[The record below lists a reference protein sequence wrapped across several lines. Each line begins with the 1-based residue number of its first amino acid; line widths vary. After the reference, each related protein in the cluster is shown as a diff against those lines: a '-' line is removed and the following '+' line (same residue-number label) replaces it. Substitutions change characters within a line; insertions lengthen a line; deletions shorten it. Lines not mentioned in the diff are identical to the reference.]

1 MAKFGFRLPDF
12 PLDSSDSPT
21 FHRQIREN
29 MDAVAEGGFDSA
41 WVADHFI
48 PWATWKPEDE
58 PTVECWT
65 TLSHLSALYP
75 DLTWGPIVF
84 CQSYRNPAVLAK
96 KVAALCAFIPGKFVF
111 GIGAGWKD
119 NEYRMYNFPF
129 PKASVRIKQMEEQ
142 IEIAKRLWTEDHVT
156 WEGEHY
162 AVYDCVVSPKPDP
175 LPPVMV
181 GGGGE
186 KLTLRVAAKHADWWN
201 FQGGTIEYFQHKL
214 NVLKGTATMLDG
226 TSTRSHRAGR
236 PRVSRSPIPRK
247 RPRRLPGAAH
257 SSTKKAPSTVPR
269 TSSSRSSRIAK
280 PPAATTSRSGWL
292 TSRTLMASSGL
303 PRKCCLHSGVPASFA
318 L

>member
-12 PLDSSDSPT
+12 PLDDSDSPT

-48 PWATWKPEDE
+48 PWATWKPEDA

-65 TLSHLSALYP
+65 TLAHLSALYP
-75 DLTWGPIVF
+75 DLTWGPIVL

-142 IEIAKRLWTEDHVT
+142 IEIAKRLWTEDRVT

-175 LPPVMV
+175 VPPIMV

-201 FQGGTIEYFQHKL
+201 FQGGTIEFFQHKL
-214 NVLKGTATMLDG
+214 NVLKGHCDDVGRDFNEIIQTWSVSCVAIADTEEKAEEIARKSPFFSEDG
-226 TSTRSHRAGR
+226 AIYGTPDQLIEKFKDREAAGCQHFQLR
-236 PRVSRSPIPRK
+236 F
-247 RPRRLPGAAH
+247 ADF
-257 SSTKKAPSTVPR
+257 PSTDGVAR
-269 TSSSRSSRIAK
+269 FGK
-280 PPAATTSRSGWL
+280 EV
-292 TSRTLMASSGL
+292 L
-303 PRKCCLHSGVPASFA
+303 PHVR
-318 L
+318 

>member
-1 MAKFGFRLPDF
+1 MAQFGFRLPDF
-12 PLDSSDSPT
+12 PLDDSDSPA

-48 PWATWKPEDE
+48 PWATWKPEDS

-65 TLSHLSALYP
+65 TLAHLSALYP
-75 DLTWGPIVF
+75 DLTWGPIVL

-142 IEIAKRLWTEDHVT
+142 IEIAKRLWAEDRVT

-175 LPPVMV
+175 VPPVMV

-186 KLTLRVAAKHADWWN
+186 KLTLRVAARHADWWN
-201 FQGGTIEYFQHKL
+201 FQGGTVDFFKHKL
-214 NVLKGTATMLDG
+214 NVLRGHCEAVGRDFDEIVQTWSVSAVAVADTEQEAEQIARKSPFFTEDGAIYGTPEQLVEKLQE
-226 TSTRSHRAGR
+226 RADAGCQHFQLR
-236 PRVSRSPIPRK
+236 FADFPSPEGVERF
-247 RPRRLPGAAH
+247 
-257 SSTKKAPSTVPR
+257 
-269 TSSSRSSRIAK
+269 AK
-280 PPAATTSRSGWL
+280 DV
-292 TSRTLMASSGL
+292 L
-303 PRKCCLHSGVPASFA
+303 PRFR
-318 L
+318 

>member
-12 PLDSSDSPT
+12 PLDNSDSPT

-48 PWATWKPEDE
+48 PWASWEPEE
-58 PTVECWT
+58 SPTVECWT
-65 TLSHLSALYP
+65 TLAHLSALYP
-75 DLTWGPIVF
+75 DLTWGPIVL
-84 CQSYRNPAVLAK
+84 CQSYRNPAVVAK
-96 KVAALCAFIPGKFVF
+96 KVAAMCAFIPGKFVF

-142 IEIAKRLWTEDHVT
+142 IEIAKRLWTEYRVT

-175 LPPVMV
+175 VPPVMV

-201 FQGGTIEYFQHKL
+201 FQGGTIDFFKHKL
-214 NVLKGTATMLDG
+214 NVLKGHCDDVGRDFSEITQTWSASCVAVADTEEKAEEIARQSKFFTEDG
-226 TSTRSHRAGR
+226 AIYGTPDQVIQAFKDREAAGCDHFQIR
-236 PRVSRSPIPRK
+236 LADFPSSEGIKRFSRDV
-247 RPRRLPGAAH
+247 LPH
-257 SSTKKAPSTVPR
+257 VR
-269 TSSSRSSRIAK
+269 
-280 PPAATTSRSGWL
+280 
-292 TSRTLMASSGL
+292 
-303 PRKCCLHSGVPASFA
+303 
-318 L
+318 